1 MAKVLVILS
10 GCGVN
15 DGSEIHE
22 AVCALL
28 HLDRHTA
35 TVTCAAPNVKQM
47 HVVDHLAGQPT
58 DEHRNVLVE
67 SARIARGNISDLAQ
81 VDGAAFDA
89 VVLPGGFGAAKNL
102 CTFAVDGADCTVN
115 EDVSRVLREAADAG
129 RPIGLICISPV
140 IGAKLFG
147 GCTVTIGS
155 DKETASA
162 IARMGSRHETHATTE
177 ICIDDEFNIVST
189 PAYMC
194 AQRIGEVYEGIGR
207 LVDEVMQRV
216 SANAETHAG
225 ARS

>member
-1 MAKVLVILS
+1 MPNVLMILS

-22 AVCALL
+22 AVCTLL
-28 HLDRHTA
+28 HLDRHEA
-35 TVTCAAPNVKQM
+35 KVTCAAPNVKQM

-58 DEHRNVLVE
+58 DEQRNVLVE
-67 SARIARGNISDLAQ
+67 SARIARGNISDLAD
-81 VDGAAFDA
+81 VNGADFDA

-115 EDVSRVLREAADAG
+115 EDVTRVLRGAADAG
-129 RPIGLICISPV
+129 KVIGLICISPV

-155 DKETASA
+155 DKATASA

-177 ICIDDEFNIVST
+177 ICIDDEYNIVST

-207 LVDEVMQRV
+207 LIDEVMQRV
-216 SANAETHAG
+216 RAGSNAP
-225 ARS
+225 ARASS